1 MSRRILSVDDFDPN
15 DIRQE
20 QMEFLADHIEEYL
33 ELLEE
38 VMIIP
43 DEIMDDH
50 GDEIE
55 EGIKRTKKLIKKLR
69 KGDRSVFKDEDEW
82 NSIL

>member
-1 MSRRILSVDDFDPN
+1 MAGRRKSINEFDPT
-15 DIRQE
+15 DIRRE
-20 QMEFLADHIEEYL
+20 DMEFLAEHIQEYL

-43 DEIMDDH
+43 DEIMDEH
-50 GDEIE
+50 GDDIK
-55 EGIKRTKKLIKKLR
+55 EGIKRTKKLIEKLK
-69 KGDRSVFKDEDEW
+69 KGDRSVFKDEEDW

>member
-1 MSRRILSVDDFDPN
+1 MSRRRTSVDEFDPN
-15 DIRQE
+15 DIRRE
-20 QMEFLADHIEEYL
+20 DMEFLAEHIQEYL

-43 DEIMDDH
+43 DEIMDEH
-50 GDEIE
+50 GDDIK
-55 EGIKRTKKLIKKLR
+55 EGIKRTKKLIEKLK
-69 KGDRSVFKDEDEW
+69 KGDKSVFKDEEDW

>member
-1 MSRRILSVDDFDPN
+1 MAGRRKSIDEFDPR
-15 DIRQE
+15 DIRRE
-20 QMEFLADHIEEYL
+20 DMEFLAQHIQEYL

-43 DEIMDDH
+43 DEIMDEH
-50 GDEIE
+50 GDEIK
-55 EGIKRTKKLIKKLR
+55 EGIKRTKKLIEKLK